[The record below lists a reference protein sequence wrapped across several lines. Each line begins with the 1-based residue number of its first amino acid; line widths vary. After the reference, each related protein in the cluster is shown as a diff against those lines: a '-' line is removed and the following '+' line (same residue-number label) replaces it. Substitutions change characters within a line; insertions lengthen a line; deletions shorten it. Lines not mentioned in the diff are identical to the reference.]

1 MLKSKVLTYF
11 FTVILAIFG
20 LLTLFLS
27 GSIIFDC
34 FGMRAKQ
41 GNYVL
46 IVVWA
51 NFICSI
57 LYLFAVYG
65 FIQFRKWT
73 FKVLVASLIILMIAM
88 LGLFVHM
95 IFGGLYETKTIG
107 AILFRIMV
115 TIAFAVFSYL
125 KINKEAKKK

>member
-65 FIQFRKWT
+65 FIQFRKWA
-73 FKVLVASLIILMIAM
+73 FKVLVASLNILMIAM

-125 KINKEAKKK
+125 KINKEAK

>member
-65 FIQFRKWT
+65 FIQFRKWA

-125 KINKEAKKK
+125 KINKEAK

>member
-125 KINKEAKKK
+125 KINKEAK

>member
-1 MLKSKVLTYF
+1 MLKSKLLTYF
-11 FTVILAIFG
+11 FTVVLAIFG

-27 GSIIFDC
+27 SSIIFDC

-65 FIQFRKWT
+65 FIQFRQWT
-73 FKVLVASLIILMIAM
+73 FKVLVASIIILMITM
-88 LGLFVHM
+88 LGLFVHI